1 MENDH
6 VMDAT
11 SLCGDAGL
19 SEPRISLMGVMGCDV
34 GWVRWCVGLVE
45 DHVMDATSLCGDA
58 GLSEPRISLMGGM
71 GCDVG
76 WVLGAGGEV

>member
-1 MENDH
+1 MENDY

-11 SLCGDAGL
+11 GL
-19 SEPRISLMGVMGCDV
+19 RD
-34 GWVRWCVGLVE
+34 
-45 DHVMDATSLCGDA
+45 DA

-76 WVLGAGGEV
+76 WVRWCVGDGE

>member
-11 SLCGDAGL
+11 GL
-19 SEPRISLMGVMGCDV
+19 RD
-34 GWVRWCVGLVE
+34 
-45 DHVMDATSLCGDA
+45 DA

-76 WVLGAGGEV
+76 WLGCVSGIFGWVLGAGVEV

>member
-11 SLCGDAGL
+11 VLRDDAGL
-19 SEPRISLMGVMGCDV
+19 SEPRIS
-34 GWVRWCVGLVE
+34 R
-45 DHVMDATSLCGDA
+45 
-58 GLSEPRISLMGGM
+58 MGGM

-76 WVLGAGGEV
+76 WVLGAGGEVLKSVGIEVDPRNQELCRMPFVRLRVECEPGI